1 MWKRGCGG
9 TEIASCAH
17 LPEDETSFFEGIW
30 DNMFVSKGGKLT
42 SFSSDTN
49 YDTVFVHVNYL
60 DSSDSSS
67 SFKQLHIFAF
77 RNSIWLQRFVT

>member
-1 MWKRGCGG
+1 
-9 TEIASCAH
+9 
-17 LPEDETSFFEGIW
+17 
-30 DNMFVSKGGKLT
+30 MFVSKGGKLT

-77 RNSIWLQRFVT
+77 RNSI